1 MRFAKSDSIFSTDSD
16 DKREELY
23 RSTDYYL
30 PLSPVSALDDGVSR
44 RSIILPVG
52 EAIDNAN
59 YRAPPG
65 NRLNERLGV
74 SRAREN
80 RFNTA
85 PLTYY
90 AHV

>member
-1 MRFAKSDSIFSTDSD
+1 MRLAKSDSIFPADSD
-16 DKREELY
+16 DKREGLY

-30 PLSPVSALDDGVSR
+30 PLSLVSALDDGV
-44 RSIILPVG
+44 RSFFPG

-59 YRAPPG
+59 YRAQPG
-65 NRLNERLGV
+65 NRLNERLVGV
-74 SRAREN
+74 SRAREK